1 MNSKN
6 KRNASTLHDIFR
18 VLEWLCSLIWYNTDK
33 RSHIFYH
40 VCYKISKL
48 PHIYCFKKAAFA
60 VRQQRKYTFVF
71 IQRPLVANSESACG
85 ISHPLMFCVTT
96 VIFAA
101 CQQDMCL
108 RAPSRGSRSFTG
120 GDCSTEPKTR
130 TSNKAL
136 PIEENRMNHNENQ
149 WDIKYIWYTFVFQTE
164 QCLLEWYFQKW
175 NAKMLVS

>member
-1 MNSKN
+1 MIG
-6 KRNASTLHDIFR
+6 TLRTQEIHLHCTIN
-18 VLEWLCSLIWYNTDK
+18 LELTWLCSLNWYNPEK
-33 RSHIFYH
+33 KSHIFYH
-40 VCYKISKL
+40 VCCKILKL
-48 PHIYCFKKAAFA
+48 PHIFCFKKAAFA
-60 VRQQRKYTFVF
+60 VRKQRKYTCVF
-71 IQRPLVANSESACG
+71 IQRPLVANCESACG

-120 GDCSTEPKTR
+120 GACSTEPKTR

-149 WDIKYIWYTFVFQTE
+149 WDIPYVWYTFVFQTE
-164 QCLLEWYFQKW
+164 QWT
-175 NAKMLVS
+175 